1 MNRALFFRGTF
12 QRFVGVVAVLLL
24 FAVLMSSC
32 QGDVQQPPQPP
43 ATPGELEVPDVP
55 PEIDTGERQE
65 PVISVY
71 IAEEDRIEEMPMETY
86 IRGVVAGEMEPT
98 WPMEALAAQAIIAR
112 TFTLQKIEETGGV
125 PQRGAHASTDI
136 EEFQAYSKEDI
147 TDAVEQAVET
157 TRGQVLC
164 HDGALIRSW
173 FSAYAG
179 PKTALADEG
188 LDFEGGNPPY
198 IQIVDSPGQEIIPE
212 EEGDWSES
220 FPLDRVREAV
230 QDLTGE
236 DPGSIETV
244 EIAERGPSGRAV
256 TLTINGQEVSAPDL
270 RLALGSTE
278 MRSTFLEELSM
289 EGDSVQMA
297 GTGFGHGVGLCQ
309 WGARAMAENGSSP
322 GEIVNYFY
330 KNVDLVTLWD

>member
-1 MNRALFFRGTF
+1 M
-12 QRFVGVVAVLLL
+12 LLL
-24 FAVLMSSC
+24 TVLISSC
-32 QGDVQQPPQPP
+32 QGGVQQPPQPP
-43 ATPGELEVPDVP
+43 ATPGDPEVPSIP
-55 PEIDTGERQE
+55 NEIDIGERQE
-65 PVISVY
+65 PTISVY

-86 IRGVVAGEMEPT
+86 IRGVVAGEMDPK

-112 TFTLQKIEETGGV
+112 TFTLKKIEEQGGV
-125 PQRGAHASTDI
+125 PQRGTHASTDI
-136 EEFQAYSKEDI
+136 EEFQAYSEADI

-179 PKTALADEG
+179 PRTALADEG
-188 LDFEGGNPPY
+188 LDFEEGNPPY

-212 EEGDWSES
+212 EEGNWSES
-220 FPLDRVREAV
+220 FPLDQVREAV
-230 QDLTGE
+230 RGLTGE
-236 DPGSIETV
+236 DPGAIETV

-256 TLTINGQEVSAPDL
+256 SLAINDQEVSAPEL

-278 MRSTFLEELSM
+278 MRSTFLEEISV

-297 GTGFGHGVGLCQ
+297 GSGFGHGVGLCQ
-309 WGARAMAENGSSP
+309 WGARAMAEDGNSP

-330 KNVDLVTLWD
+330 KNIDLVSLWD

>member
-1 MNRALFFRGTF
+1 M
-12 QRFVGVVAVLLL
+12 LLL
-24 FAVLMSSC
+24 TVLISSC
-32 QGDVQQPPQPP
+32 QGGVQQPPQPP
-43 ATPGELEVPDVP
+43 ATPGDPEVPSIP
-55 PEIDTGERQE
+55 NEIDIGERQE
-65 PVISVY
+65 PTISVY

-86 IRGVVAGEMEPT
+86 IRGVVAGEMDPK

-112 TFTLQKIEETGGV
+112 TFTLQKIEQEGGV

-136 EEFQAYSKEDI
+136 EEFQAYSEADI

-179 PKTALADEG
+179 PRTALADEG
-188 LDFEGGNPPY
+188 LDFEEGNPPY

-212 EEGDWSES
+212 EEGNWSES
-220 FPLDRVREAV
+220 FPLDQVREAV
-230 QDLTGE
+230 RGLTGE
-236 DPGSIETV
+236 DPGAIETV

-256 TLTINGQEVSAPDL
+256 SLAINDQEVSAPEL

-278 MRSTFLEELSM
+278 MRSTFLEEISV

-297 GTGFGHGVGLCQ
+297 GSGFGHGVGLCQ
-309 WGARAMAENGSSP
+309 WGARAMAEDGNSP

-330 KNVDLVTLWD
+330 KNIDLVSLWD

>member
-1 MNRALFFRGTF
+1 M
-12 QRFVGVVAVLLL
+12 LLL
-24 FAVLMSSC
+24 TVLISSC
-32 QGDVQQPPQPP
+32 QGGVQQPPQPP
-43 ATPGELEVPDVP
+43 ATPGDPEVPSIP
-55 PEIDTGERQE
+55 NEIDIGERQE
-65 PVISVY
+65 PTISVY

-86 IRGVVAGEMEPT
+86 IRGVVAGEMDPK

-112 TFTLQKIEETGGV
+112 TFTLKKIEEQGGV
-125 PQRGAHASTDI
+125 PQRGTHASTDI
-136 EEFQAYSKEDI
+136 EEFQAYSEADI

-157 TRGQVLC
+157 TRGQVIC

-179 PKTALADEG
+179 PRTALADEG
-188 LDFEGGNPPY
+188 LDFEEGNPPY

-212 EEGDWSES
+212 EEGNWSES
-220 FPLDRVREAV
+220 FPLDQVREAV
-230 QDLTGE
+230 RGLTGE
-236 DPGSIETV
+236 DPGAIETV

-256 TLTINGQEVSAPDL
+256 SLAINDQEVSAPEL

-278 MRSTFLEELSM
+278 MRSTFLEEISV

-297 GTGFGHGVGLCQ
+297 GSGFGHGVGLCQ
-309 WGARAMAENGSSP
+309 WGARAMAEDGNSP

-330 KNVDLVTLWD
+330 KNIDLVSLWD